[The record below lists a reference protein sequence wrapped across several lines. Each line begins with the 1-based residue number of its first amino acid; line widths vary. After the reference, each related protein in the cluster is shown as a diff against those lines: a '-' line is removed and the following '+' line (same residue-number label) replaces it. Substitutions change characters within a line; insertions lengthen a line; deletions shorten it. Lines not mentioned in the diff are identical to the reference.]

1 MTEITENG
9 SMEREREL
17 FFAKH
22 LWQLFWTLIPM
33 EIGSVLMLF
42 ETGSF
47 YYWCGWSVVL
57 VTDCYYSVTLFCLS
71 KEEKEYRA
79 AGIGILVSALLQHMQ
94 EAIQALTYGDG
105 LILLSLIIIPVSIY
119 GTYYFCRANAQILQG
134 KDDILSDN
142 WRKIWKWQKISYFLM
157 AAEILSLFCGALLEW
172 FLFVFAALSIGTSI
186 FAVVIRVM
194 QIVYLYR
201 SAKCFENQKSQE
213 LN

>member
-1 MTEITENG
+1 
-9 SMEREREL
+9 MERKREL

-94 EAIQALTYGDG
+94 EAIQALTYGGRIDSAQPDYYSG
-105 LILLSLIIIPVSIY
+105 FHLRNILFLQSECADFT
-119 GTYYFCRANAQILQG
+119 GQGRYFVR
-134 KDDILSDN
+134 
-142 WRKIWKWQKISYFLM
+142 
-157 AAEILSLFCGALLEW
+157 
-172 FLFVFAALSIGTSI
+172 
-186 FAVVIRVM
+186 
-194 QIVYLYR
+194 
-201 SAKCFENQKSQE
+201 
-213 LN
+213 